1 LTETNGGFK
10 LFMRCQKRCPLEG
23 SIKNK
28 VRVEKDLLGE
38 REIDAD
44 AYWGIHTLR
53 ALENFPVSG
62 FKVHPELI
70 SAMAL
75 VKKAAALANMEI
87 GLLDKAV
94 GEAVVRAAD
103 ELAHGRFFE
112 QIVVDA
118 FQGGAGTSLNMN
130 VNEVIANRAIELMG
144 GEKGDYSLVD
154 PLGHVNLGQ
163 STNDVYPTALRIA
176 SIKLV
181 REVASSIAYL
191 QGELQAKE
199 KAFASIL
206 KVGRT
211 ELQDAIP
218 VTLGQEFGA
227 WAEAIARDWWRLYKA
242 EERLRQVNIGGTMV
256 GTGLNASRRY
266 IGRVIEILR
275 DLTGFGLTRA
285 ENTFEATQNTDIFA
299 EVSGF
304 LKAAAVNLSKLA
316 SDLRLLSSG
325 PQAGLG
331 EIRLP
336 RVQAGSSIMPGKVN
350 PVMTE
355 MMTQVAYQ
363 VMANDLAITMAC
375 AAGQLE
381 LNPFYPL
388 IAHNFLYS
396 LTLMAN
402 GVRVFADRCVKGV
415 EADVS
420 RCEELFMKSNTAI
433 AALVPYLGYGRAQE
447 MLVKASLRGVPVTT
461 VLLEEGLFTA
471 DELEAI
477 MKPEELTTP
486 GVAGARYM
494 KDKRKKR

>member
-1 LTETNGGFK
+1 MFRPEGEHLTETNGGFK

-118 FQGGAGTSLNMN
+118 FQGEQEPPQYERKRGHCQPGHR
-130 VNEVIANRAIELMG
+130 VNG

-420 RCEELFMKSNTAI
+420 RCEELFMKKQYRYCRPR
-433 AALVPYLGYGRAQE
+433 AL
-447 MLVKASLRGVPVTT
+447 LRLWQG
-461 VLLEEGLFTA
+461 
-471 DELEAI
+471 
-477 MKPEELTTP
+477 P
-486 GVAGARYM
+486 GNAR
-494 KDKRKKR
+494 